1 MRGQNHFTM
10 MIAEAMKKLEEI
22 KGIQFFGGDALNL
35 KEYETTFTVG
45 ANDYAMHCWRIVMTP
60 TRPNYTMPVDVRTL
74 AGNATSF
81 SNAQI
86 ERVWRTD
93 GAFEFLVMTDA
104 NYGSNP
110 IVSALRITYS
120 GAATFTI
127 TQIA

>member
-1 MRGQNHFTM
+1 MRGQNHITM
-10 MIAEAMKKLEEI
+10 MIASAMEKLEEI

-35 KEYETTFTVG
+35 KEYETTFTVAG
-45 ANDYAMHCWRIVMTP
+45 NDFNMHCWRIVMTP

-93 GAFEFLVMTDA
+93 GAFEFLVMT
-104 NYGSNP
+104 NSNFGADP
-110 IVSALRITYS
+110 IVSAVRITYS